1 MNTHYLYALKMK
13 GVKDLLICYL
23 GVKEVNEVNVV
34 AASPAGNQLTAEV
47 TTHSY

>member
-1 MNTHYLYALKMK
+1 MITHHLYVLKMK
-13 GVKDLLICYL
+13 

-34 AASPAGNQLTAEV
+34 AVSPAGNQLTAVV